1 MAAHRGGR
9 GWLSRLWPGVL
20 LAIGVAIG
28 ATTGG
33 TAQAAASWSWP
44 KSWPD
49 RGAVGSSGLGVLPNV
64 EARDREQIVAALL
77 WARDDWQAA
86 ANAGDPVAQ
95 YNLAVAYVSGPPPLR
110 NEAGAAAWFLRAAG
124 QGFVPAQIDLGRLY
138 WLGLGVERDHEAAA
152 RWWRAAA
159 LRGSDAAAAN
169 LALLLD
175 RAWNPP
181 LPRINTQTEPAPWAP
196 PVLPLP

>member
-9 GWLSRLWPGVL
+9 VWRPRLLPGML
-20 LAIGVAIG
+20 LAIGVA
-28 ATTGG
+28 ATAATGG
-33 TAQAAASWSWP
+33 AAQAAAVWR
-44 KSWPD
+44 D
-49 RGAVGSSGLGVLPNV
+49 RGAVGSSALGVLPTV
-64 EARDREQIVAALL
+64 AARDHEQIVAALVR
-77 WARDDWQAA
+77 ARDDWQAA

-95 YNLAVAYVSGPPPLR
+95 HNLAVAYVSGPPPLR
-110 NEAGAAAWFLRAAG
+110 NEAGAAAWFLRAAR

-181 LPRINTQTEPAPWAP
+181 LPRINTQTDPAPWVP
-196 PVLPLP
+196 PVWPLP